1 MCGCELRLVSMGIEL
16 GGTRR
21 RDETM
26 GGPSGRMSRWMDG
39 WMGVSRE
46 VRIKGSVDGWRRE
59 WIEVRLWHS
68 LSLVSFVFEKMAQM

>member
-1 MCGCELRLVSMGIEL
+1 MSVCGCERRLVSMGIEL

-39 WMGVSRE
+39 WMDGC
-46 VRIKGSVDGWRRE
+46 IKGGTDQRISGRMEERVDRGA
-59 WIEVRLWHS
+59 
-68 LSLVSFVFEKMAQM
+68 FVA